1 MQGCPGALPGQPS
14 FCIRKKSNIP
24 VSPVRKGIRKMIV
37 GIKHAILHILDANSG
52 VTVYSD
58 KELDVSDAGIN
69 SFITKHIDKVC
80 EGAGLRKGEFNK
92 NSGFLYHLKEYLE
105 PVEEE
110 RDLQSLSLFIAEK
123 IYEGIS
129 SAENTESCDI
139 LVCDCNINETP
150 TLAVLKCDNKI
161 GYTHQVLQEDGTVRN
176 NLINHY
182 AILPS
187 TSQRISEC
195 AFINETDYSIKYMGR
210 KRKIDGE
217 NVDLIADF
225 LLECVFD
232 LSPKEAIH
240 AVSKIAKK
248 VTEENGGDSIETS
261 ARIKQYVVE
270 NIEENDFEYIE
281 PEKIAEMVF
290 DGRPVMKEEF
300 IEKIKDAAVPEQVEV
315 TNYVT
320 KKMTSNIKITTDIGV
335 ELSFPAEYYRDN
347 KYIEILNNDDGT
359 ISIRINNI
367 NEMTNK

>member
-1 MQGCPGALPGQPS
+1 
-14 FCIRKKSNIP
+14 
-24 VSPVRKGIRKMIV
+24 MIV

-58 KELDVSDAGIN
+58 GELDVSDAGIN
-69 SFITKHIDKVC
+69 NFITKHIDKVC

-105 PVEEE
+105 QSEEN
-110 RDLQSLSLFIAEK
+110 RDLKSLSLFIAEK

-139 LVCDCNINETP
+139 IVCDCNINETP

-161 GYTHQVLQEDGTVRN
+161 GYTHQIQQEEGMVKN

-195 AFINETDYSIKYMGR
+195 AFINQLDFSIKYTGK

-232 LSPKEAIH
+232 LSPREAINT
-240 AVSKIAKK
+240 VSKIAKK
-248 VTEENGGDSIETS
+248 VTEENGGDTIETS
-261 ARIKQYVVE
+261 ARMKQYVVE
-270 NIEENDFEYIE
+270 NIEENDYEYIE
-281 PEKIAEMVF
+281 PEKIAETVF
-290 DGRPVMKEEF
+290 DGRPAMKDEF
-300 IEKIKDAAVPEQVEV
+300 MEKIKDAAVPEQVEV
-315 TNYVT
+315 SNYVT
-320 KKMTSNIKITTDIGV
+320 KKMSSNIKITTDIGV
-335 ELSFPAEYYRDN
+335 ELSFPAEYYRDS
-347 KYIEILNNDDGT
+347 KYIEIINNDDGT
-359 ISIRINNI
+359 ISIQINNI